1 MSATDNGKAAR
12 EAYLKMCADH
22 EADKAAAYAAEQ
34 ALRSLPWQVQGQLPQ
49 VPESEKAL
57 LSLMHTHPDAVMQAG
72 MLEGLNAACFY
83 IPAHAIIWDVMAA
96 RYTAGRPA
104 GDVEGLL
111 SELSLSGQIQK
122 IGGQVGLFE
131 VLFTSRSSLLHLQER
146 LGEVMRAYRA
156 RTFILRAQRAAAAVY
171 AGEAPQDQLHLLEEG
186 KASATP
192 LLPFTAALDKA
203 LAELEAAVKR
213 QGVRGVCSGY
223 AELDRM
229 LDGFVP
235 GRYYVIGAR
244 SGMGKTALMLNLA
257 LHAATTEE
265 PEHPGTVLVL
275 TGEMPP
281 QDLSLRLLAIE
292 AEECATF
299 PPDMNKLIQREKK
312 KKLAA
317 AAGRLQNAPV
327 QFLEVAGWTVEKVVA
342 TVRAISRTMPLK
354 MVLLDYLQLLKS
366 AAATEAGSDRVGE
379 VAAVSNALRD
389 FAHASSFPL
398 LVLAQINRQYAK
410 EAQKKPE
417 TLPTVADLKGSGDIE
432 QDADAVL
439 LLHRP
444 EKCLPQNA
452 TPMKKAEL
460 AGKAYI
466 SVDKNRHG
474 EGGVVALKWRGYCQ
488 KFEESGEQ

>member
-1 MSATDNGKAAR
+1 
-12 EAYLKMCADH
+12 
-22 EADKAAAYAAEQ
+22 
-34 ALRSLPWQVQGQLPQ
+34 
-49 VPESEKAL
+49 
-57 LSLMHTHPDAVMQAG
+57 
-72 MLEGLNAACFY
+72 
-83 IPAHAIIWDVMAA
+83 
-96 RYTAGRPA
+96 
-104 GDVEGLL
+104 
-111 SELSLSGQIQK
+111 
-122 IGGQVGLFE
+122 
-131 VLFTSRSSLLHLQER
+131 
-146 LGEVMRAYRA
+146 
-156 RTFILRAQRAAAAVY
+156 
-171 AGEAPQDQLHLLEEG
+171 
-186 KASATP
+186 
-192 LLPFTAALDKA
+192 
-203 LAELEAAVKR
+203 
-213 QGVRGVCSGY
+213 
-223 AELDRM
+223 
-229 LDGFVP
+229 
-235 GRYYVIGAR
+235 
-244 SGMGKTALMLNLA
+244 
-257 LHAATTEE
+257 
-265 PEHPGTVLVL
+265 VL

-281 QDLSLRLLAIE
+281 QDLSLRMLTIE
-292 AEECATF
+292 AEESATM
-299 PPDMNKLIQREKK
+299 PPNVDRLILKEKK

-317 AAGRLQNAPV
+317 AAVRLQNAPV
-327 QFLEVAGWTVEKVVA
+327 QFLEVAGWPVEKVVA

-389 FAHASSFPL
+389 FAHASNFPL

-452 TPMKKAEL
+452 TPQKKAEL

-488 KFEESGEQ
+488 KFEETGEQ